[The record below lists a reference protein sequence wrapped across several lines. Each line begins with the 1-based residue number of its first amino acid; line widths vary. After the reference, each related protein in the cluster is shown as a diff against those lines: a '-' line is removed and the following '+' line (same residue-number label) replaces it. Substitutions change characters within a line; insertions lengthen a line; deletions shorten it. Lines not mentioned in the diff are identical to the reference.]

1 MANKKKLSGLEKV
14 IVEFLG
20 KHPDARVPMEVLAA
34 ALKLDKKKDQKRLR
48 KTINKLAGKKIIR
61 KNKGGLLWLEL
72 SDVDNVEE
80 LTGRISVN
88 RFGTGFVDVEG
99 YDQDIRIA
107 TRRLNTALPGDLV
120 SVKVMKGKPRGRI
133 EGKITQVI
141 ERADRIFVGTLHK
154 EGPGSY
160 YVEPDEH
167 SASINFFVLPENV
180 GNAKS
185 GQKVVFKLREWTH
198 PKALPEAIVVEV
210 LGDKDSRDATILS
223 ILAENQLKSS
233 FSDEIEQF
241 VEQLPD
247 KIPGHEYEHRLDL
260 REKQIFTIDPEDAKD
275 FDDAINFEVLDNG
288 NYQLGVHIA
297 DVSYYLQPET
307 ILDDEAVSR
316 ATSVYLVDR
325 VIPMLPEK
333 LSNGVCS
340 LRPNEDKLT
349 YSCIMEVTPEGD
361 VVSYDI
367 TETIIHSVC
376 RFTYQQAQDVI
387 NGAKHDLSEPL
398 RKLAALTEKLTKKRF
413 QKGSIDFET
422 LEPHFV
428 LDKDGKPIQVKI
440 KERLQAHR
448 LIEEC
453 MLLANKTVARHV
465 DRIRDESGKR
475 KTKNLYPFL
484 YRVHDKPDEL
494 KLKEIA
500 EHVKP
505 IGIQFNVGDK
515 KVSPKEINHLLKQ
528 VEDTSLE
535 YVINQLTLRAMAKA
549 EYSPKNIGHFGLNF
563 RHYCHF
569 TSPIRRYPDVI
580 VHRLLKNYAL
590 QRPMYNYDKIR
601 DLGHHCSGRERMAV
615 NAERDSVKLMQVE
628 FLSNHINDEFQG
640 VISGVTENGLFVDLQ
655 EIHCEGMIHISS
667 LVDDYYI
674 FDQKRYGLFGR
685 HRGKKYQMGD
695 EINVRVSSVNHGR
708 RTIDLEPVLKK

>member
-1 MANKKKLSGLEKV
+1 MATKKKLSGLEKI

-20 KHPDARVPMEVLAA
+20 KHPDARVPEEVLAA

-48 KTINKLAGKKIIR
+48 KTINKLANRRIIR
-61 KNKGGLLWLEL
+61 KNRGGLLWLEL
-72 SDVDNVEE
+72 SDVDKGEE

-88 RFGTGFVDVEG
+88 RYGTGFVDVEG
-99 YDQDIRIA
+99 YEQDIRIA
-107 TRRLNTALPGDLV
+107 TKRLNTALPGDLV
-120 SVKVMKGKPRGRI
+120 SVRIIKGKPKGRV

-141 ERADRIFVGTLHK
+141 ERSDRIFVGTLHK
-154 EGPGSY
+154 EGRGSY
-160 YVEPDEH
+160 YIDSDEN
-167 SASINFFVLPENV
+167 SASINFFVLPENTAS
-180 GNAKS
+180 AKN

-223 ILAENQLKSS
+223 ILAENQLTSS
-233 FSDEIEQF
+233 FSKEIEQF
-241 VEQLPD
+241 AGQ
-247 KIPGHEYEHRLDL
+247 IPNEIPEPEYERRLDL
-260 REKQIFTIDPEDAKD
+260 RDKQIFTIDPEDAKD
-275 FDDAINFEVLDNG
+275 FDDAINFEILDNG

-297 DVSYYLQPET
+297 DVSFYLQPDT
-307 ILDDEAVSR
+307 ILDDEAINR

-349 YSCIMEVTPEGD
+349 YSCIMEVTPKGE
-361 VVSYDI
+361 VVDYEI
-367 TETIIHSVC
+367 QETVIHSKC

-387 NGAKHDLSEPL
+387 NGGKHKLAEPL
-398 RKLAALTEKLTKKRF
+398 RKLAALTELLTRRRF
-413 QKGSIDFET
+413 EKGSIDFET

-428 LDKDGKPIQVKI
+428 LDKEGKPIQVKI

-453 MLLANKTVARHV
+453 MLLANQTVAQHIDKLRE
-465 DRIRDESGKR
+465 ESGKR

-484 YRVHDKPDEL
+484 YRVHDKPDEM

-500 EHVKP
+500 EHVSP
-505 IGIQFNVGDK
+505 IGIRFNVGNK
-515 KVSPKEINHLLKQ
+515 KVTPKGINELLDQ

-590 QRPMYNYDKIR
+590 QRPTYNYDKLK
-601 DLGHHCSGRERMAV
+601 DLGHHCSERERMAV

-628 FLSNHINDEFQG
+628 FLSNHINDEFNG
-640 VISGVTENGLFVDLQ
+640 VISGVTDNGLYVDLQ

-674 FDQKRYGLFGR
+674 FDQRRYGLFGR
-685 HRGKKYQMGD
+685 RRGKKYQMGD
-695 EINVRVSSVNHGR
+695 EIMVRVASVNRGR
-708 RTIDLEPVLKK
+708 RTIDLEPILKH

>member
-1 MANKKKLSGLEKV
+1 MATKKKLSGLEKI

-20 KHPDARVPMEVLAA
+20 KHPDTRIPEEVLAA

-48 KTINKLAGKKIIR
+48 KTINKLAAKRIIR

-72 SDVDNVEE
+72 SEVDKGEE

-88 RFGTGFVDVEG
+88 RYGTGFVDVEG
-99 YDQDIRIA
+99 YDQDIRIP
-107 TRRLNTALPGDLV
+107 TKRLNTALPGDLV
-120 SVKVMKGKPRGRI
+120 SVRIMKGKPNGRI

-141 ERADRIFVGTLHK
+141 KRADRIFVGTLHK
-154 EGPGSY
+154 EGRGSFY
-160 YVEPDEH
+160 IESDEN
-167 SASINFFVLPENV
+167 SASINFFVLPENTAK
-180 GNAKS
+180 AKS

-198 PKALPEAIVVEV
+198 PKALPEAIVIEV

-223 ILAENQLKSS
+223 ILAENQLTSS
-233 FSDEIEQF
+233 FSKEIEQF
-241 VEQLPD
+241 VDQLPEE
-247 KIPGHEYEHRLDL
+247 IPAPEYKRRLDL
-260 REKQIFTIDPEDAKD
+260 RDKQIFTIDPEDAKD
-275 FDDAINFEVLDNG
+275 FDDAISFETLDNG
-288 NYQLGVHIA
+288 NYELGVHIA
-297 DVSYYLQPET
+297 DVSFYLQPDT
-307 ILDDEAVSR
+307 ILDEEAINR

-340 LRPNEDKLT
+340 LRPREDKLT
-349 YSCIMEVTPEGD
+349 YSCIMEVTPRGELVD
-361 VVSYDI
+361 YQI
-367 TETIIHSVC
+367 QETVIHSKC

-387 NGAKHDLSEPL
+387 NGSDHELAEPL
-398 RKLAALTEKLTKKRF
+398 RKLAGFTELLTKQRF
-413 QKGSIDFET
+413 EMGSIDFET
-422 LEPHFV
+422 LEPHFI
-428 LDKDGKPIQVKI
+428 LDKEGKPIQVKI

-453 MLLANKTVARHV
+453 MLLANKTVARHI
-465 DRIRDESGKR
+465 DRLRDESGKR

-484 YRVHDKPDEL
+484 YRIHDKPDEM

-500 EHVKP
+500 EHVSP
-505 IGIQFNVGDK
+505 IGVRFNVGDK
-515 KVSPKEINHLLKQ
+515 KVTPKEINDLLEQ

-549 EYSPKNIGHFGLNF
+549 EYNPKNIGHFGLNF

-590 QRPMYNYDKIR
+590 HRPAYNYDKLN
-601 DLGHHCSGRERMAV
+601 DLGHHCSERERMAV

-628 FLSNHINDEFQG
+628 FLSNHINDEFNG
-640 VISGVTENGLFVDLQ
+640 VISGVTDNGLYVDLQ

-685 HRGKKYQMGD
+685 HRGRKYQMGD
-695 EINVRVSSVNHGR
+695 EITVRVASVNQGR
-708 RTIDLEPVLKK
+708 RTIDLEPALKH

>member
-1 MANKKKLSGLEKV
+1 MSNKKKLSGLEKI

-20 KHPDARVPMEVLAA
+20 KHPDARVPEEVLTA

-48 KTINKLAGKKIIR
+48 KTINKLASKGIIR
-61 KNKGGLLWLEL
+61 KNRSGLLWLQL

-88 RFGTGFVDVEG
+88 RYGTGFVDVEG

-107 TRRLNTALPGDLV
+107 TKRLNTALPGDLV
-120 SVKVMKGKPRGRI
+120 SVRIVKGKPRGRI

-141 ERADRIFVGTLHK
+141 ERADRIFVGTLHR
-154 EGPGSY
+154 EGRSNY
-160 YVEPDEH
+160 YINPDEN

-180 GNAKS
+180 GDAKN

-198 PKALPEAIVVEV
+198 PKALPEAIVVEI

-233 FSDEIEQF
+233 FAKEIEQF

-247 KIPGHEYEHRLDL
+247 EIPQPEYARRLDL
-260 REKQIFTIDPEDAKD
+260 RDKQIFTIDPEDAKD

-297 DVSYYLQPET
+297 DVSFYLQPDT
-307 ILDDEAVSR
+307 ILDEEAVAR

-349 YSCIMEVTPEGD
+349 YSCIMEVTPDGD
-361 VVSYDI
+361 VVNYDI
-367 TETIIHSVC
+367 AETIIHSVC

-387 NGAKHDLSEPL
+387 NGAKHELAKPL
-398 RKLAALTEKLTKKRF
+398 KKLADLTELLTKKRF
-413 QKGSIDFET
+413 KKGSIDFET

-428 LDKDGKPIQVKI
+428 LDEDGKPIQVKI

-453 MLLANKTVARHV
+453 MLLANKTVAMHV
-465 DRIRDESGKR
+465 DRLRDESGKR
-475 KTKNLYPFL
+475 KTKDLYPFL
-484 YRVHDKPDEL
+484 YRVHDKPDEM

-500 EHVKP
+500 EHVRP

-515 KVSPKEINHLLKQ
+515 KVTPKEINHLLKQ

-590 QRPMYNYDKIR
+590 QRPAYNHDKLR
-601 DLGHHCSGRERMAV
+601 DIGHHCSERERMAV

-628 FLSNHINDEFQG
+628 FLSNHISDEFKG
-640 VISGVTENGLFVDLQ
+640 VISGVTENGLYVDLQ

-695 EINVRVSSVNHGR
+695 EISVRVASVNRGR
-708 RTIDLEPVLKK
+708 RTIDLEPALKK